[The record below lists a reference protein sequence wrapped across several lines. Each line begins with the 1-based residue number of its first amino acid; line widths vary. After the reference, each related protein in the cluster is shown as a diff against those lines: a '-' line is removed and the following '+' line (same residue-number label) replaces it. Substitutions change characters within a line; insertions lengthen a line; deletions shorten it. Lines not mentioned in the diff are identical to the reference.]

1 MELKKTISERLGV
14 RDIKLL
20 CHTCCGQDGDMVKS
34 ELFSLF
40 SDSDDRVGYNALW
53 VFTHLTRA
61 DRLWLLP
68 MRSRLIDML
77 FIEKH
82 DGKRR
87 LLLTLLEQL
96 PTHTEDFRTDFF
108 DYCLSKINSTEPYA
122 IRALCMKQAF
132 AQCRLYPDLLFE
144 FENEVDIM
152 EYGALPPGLKSARRN
167 IMKAIAK
174 IKK

>member
-1 MELKKTISERLGV
+1 MLGERLGV
-14 RDIKLL
+14 RDIRLL
-20 CHTCCGQDGDMVKS
+20 CHACVGHDGDTVK
-34 ELFSLF
+34 EQLYLLF
-40 SDSDDRVGYNALW
+40 SDPDDRVGYNALW
-53 VFTHLTRA
+53 VFTHLTRC
-61 DRLWLLP
+61 DRLWVLP

-77 FIEKH
+77 LIEKH

-144 FENEVDIM
+144 FENELEIM
-152 EYGALPPGLKSARRN
+152 KYGALPPGLKSARRN
-167 IMKAIAK
+167 IVKEIAK